1 MFFKNATLYRL
12 ADGWQPTTEALDSA
26 LEKQRYQPIDSLNAQ
41 TLGWVSPR
49 ENGPLAHTVGRHS
62 LIQLRIEKKLL
73 PTAVV
78 NKFARERAA
87 QVEEQQGYK
96 PGRRQMKEI
105 KEQVYD
111 ELLPKAFSL
120 ARDVRGWFDFEHR
133 WFVIDTSSAT
143 VADAM
148 LGLLAKSLEPFPLI
162 PLRTGLSP
170 VQAMT
175 SWLAA
180 GEAPGGLSIDEDA
193 HLKTPGDSKAE
204 VRFLHQAPDPETLRQ
219 HLAAGKQCT
228 RLALTWQDRI
238 SFQLSDVL
246 TLRRIQPL
254 DVLREQDNPGAD
266 EDERFDSDF
275 ALMGGELGGL
285 LSSLAESLEETP
297 AARP

>member
-12 ADGWQPTTEALDSA
+12 ADGWQPTTEALDLA
-26 LEKQRYQPIDSLNAQ
+26 LDKQRYQPIDSLNAQ
-41 TLGWVSPR
+41 TLGWVPPR
-49 ENGPLAHTVGRHS
+49 ENGPLAHAVGAHS

-87 QVEEQQGYK
+87 QAEEQQGYK

-120 ARDVRGWFDFEHR
+120 ARDVRAWFDFERR
-133 WFVIDTSSAT
+133 WFVIDTASAT

-162 PLRTGLSP
+162 PLRTALSP

-175 SWLAA
+175 DWLAA
-180 GEAPGGLSIDEDA
+180 GEAPDGMTIDQDA
-193 HLKTPGDSKAE
+193 HLKSLGSSKAE
-204 VRFLHQAPDPETLRQ
+204 VRFLHQAPDPDTLNQ
-219 HLAAGKQCT
+219 QIAAGKQ
-228 RLALTWQDRI
+228 W
-238 SFQLSDVL
+238 
-246 TLRRIQPL
+246 
-254 DVLREQDNPGAD
+254 
-266 EDERFDSDF
+266 
-275 ALMGGELGGL
+275 
-285 LSSLAESLEETP
+285 SLIDMSLQ
-297 AARP
+297 